1 MSQSMPVIQVVCPS
15 SVNNLVHVQMITMA
29 VEEEEEE
36 DFFKEAHL
44 IVRWEV
50 LGVDR

>member
-29 VEEEEEE
+29 VEEEEE